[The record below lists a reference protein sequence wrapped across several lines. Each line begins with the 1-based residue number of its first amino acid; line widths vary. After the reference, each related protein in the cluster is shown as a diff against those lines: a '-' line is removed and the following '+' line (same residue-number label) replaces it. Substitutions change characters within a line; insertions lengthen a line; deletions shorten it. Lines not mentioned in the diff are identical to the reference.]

1 MALVMRNKKSRKKV
15 YKSLEWLNEVLKNGL
30 NENEND

>member
-1 MALVMRNKKSRKKV
+1 MVLVMRNKKRRKKV

-30 NENEND
+30 NENENA